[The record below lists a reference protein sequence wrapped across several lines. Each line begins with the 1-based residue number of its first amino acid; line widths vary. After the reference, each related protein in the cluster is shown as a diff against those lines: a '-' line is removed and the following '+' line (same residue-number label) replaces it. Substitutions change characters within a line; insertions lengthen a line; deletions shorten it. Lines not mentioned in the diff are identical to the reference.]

1 MIQPSFSSAPWLSR
15 YVELLLP
22 LHRLIASGEGD
33 SEAADELRD
42 QMDEPWMHL
51 GSAEITLTKGLS
63 ADLHTLGRECIE
75 PEGVVDTSE
84 TAAFNHAVDS
94 QNWPQA
100 LAILRRNQEKFP
112 QGEASI
118 FRGQFWACMD
128 LPAAAI
134 PFFEDVA
141 RLRPLETSE
150 EQLFLVCAV
159 LAGQARDFVSRAREI
174 LDRTPDARRLLMAS
188 EVLFKAAAESESEE
202 FLREAISAAERGLNA
217 IPNDGDSPVGN
228 HDLLSAHVN
237 LALGYDLLGES
248 SRARQVCDD
257 AIKLAP
263 DDPNLRDLQSFLR
276 NPDFPPAQKSS
287 YRNRLQLQTRPPV
300 ALYQ

>member
-1 MIQPSFSSAPWLSR
+1 MIQQSSNSASWLLR

-42 QMDEPWMHL
+42 LMDEPWMHL
-51 GSAEITLTKGLS
+51 GAAEISLTNGLS
-63 ADLHTLGRECIE
+63 EDLYSLGRERIE
-75 PEGVVDTSE
+75 PEGEVDASE
-84 TAAFNHAVDS
+84 TAAFKHSFDS

-112 QGEASI
+112 QDEASI
-118 FRGQFWACMD
+118 LRGQLWAFMD
-128 LPAAAI
+128 LPAAAL

-141 RLRPLETSE
+141 RFRSLDTGE
-150 EQLFLVCAV
+150 EQMYLVCAV
-159 LAGQARDFVSRAREI
+159 LAGQARNFVKRARQI
-174 LDRTPDARRLLMAS
+174 LGQTQDARKQLMAS

-202 FLREAISAAERGLNA
+202 LLREAINAAEQGLGANR
-217 IPNDGDSPVGN
+217 DDEDSPVRSQ
-228 HDLLSAHVN
+228 DLLSAYVN
-237 LALGYDLLGES
+237 LALGYDLLGKS
-248 SRARQVCDD
+248 SQACQVCDV
-257 AIKLAP
+257 ALKLAP
-263 DDPNLRDLQSFLR
+263 DDPNLCDLQSFLR

-287 YRNRLQLQTRPPV
+287 YRNRLRRQPDTPV